1 MNPPERATVPRSP
14 MAIAEPPSATP
25 RLPRIQKEDDM
36 PRRATSSDDVS
47 SLGPR
52 QKKILDFI
60 LGTVEDRGYPP
71 SVREIADA
79 VGLASPS
86 TVHAHLEALQR
97 KGYIRKDATKPRAIE
112 ISYAPGMGPSS
123 SRDGVRHV
131 PLVGR
136 IAAGSPTQA
145 LEEIEDVLPLPAS
158 IVGDGTF
165 FMLKV
170 KGDSMHDAG
179 IHDGDYVVIRKQD
192 DATSGEIVAALLDDE
207 ATIKTLV
214 RKDGRTILRPEN
226 PAFEPIEITGDG
238 RIMGK
243 VVALLRSL

>member
-1 MNPPERATVPRSP
+1 MGKRTRTDTAGVEA
-14 MAIAEPPSATP
+14 
-25 RLPRIQKEDDM
+25 
-36 PRRATSSDDVS
+36 
-47 SLGPR
+47 LGPR

-60 LGTVEDRGYPP
+60 LGTVERRGYPP

-112 ISYAPGMGPSS
+112 VSYARDIGPAASS
-123 SRDGVRHV
+123 SGVRHI

-145 LEEIEDVLPLPAS
+145 LEEIEDVMPLPAS
-158 IVGDGTF
+158 VVGDGTF

-179 IHDGDYVVIRKQD
+179 IHDGDFVVIRKQD
-192 DATSGEIVAALLDDE
+192 DASPGEIVAALIEDE
-207 ATIKTLV
+207 ATVKTLV
-214 RKDGRTILRPEN
+214 RQGSKTILRPEN
-226 PAFEPIEITGDG
+226 PAYAPIEVNNENS
-238 RIMGK
+238 RILGK

>member
-1 MNPPERATVPRSP
+1 
-14 MAIAEPPSATP
+14 
-25 RLPRIQKEDDM
+25 M
-36 PRRATSSDDVS
+36 PRRPIPSGNVT

-52 QKKILDFI
+52 QKKILDYI

-112 ISYAPGMGPSS
+112 ISYAPGVGPAT
-123 SRDGVRHV
+123 SRDGIRHI

-145 LEEIEDVLPLPAS
+145 LEEIEDVLPMPAS

-192 DATSGEIVAALLDDE
+192 DATSGEIVAALLEDE
-207 ATIKTLV
+207 ATVKTLI

>member
-1 MNPPERATVPRSP
+1 
-14 MAIAEPPSATP
+14 MA
-25 RLPRIQKEDDM
+25 
-36 PRRATSSDDVS
+36 RRAAESSGVS
-47 SLGPR
+47 ALGPR
-52 QKKILDFI
+52 QRKILDFI
-60 LGTVEDRGYPP
+60 LGTVEERGYPP
-71 SVREIADA
+71 SVREIAEA

-112 ISYAPGMGPSS
+112 ISYAPGVGPTTSRSS
-123 SRDGVRHV
+123 VRHI

-165 FMLKV
+165 FMLRV

-179 IHDGDYVVIRKQD
+179 IHDGDFVVVRKQD
-192 DATSGEIVAALLDDE
+192 DATPGSIVAALLDDE
-207 ATIKTLV
+207 ATVKTLV
-214 RKDGRTILRPEN
+214 RQGQKTILKPAN
-226 PAFEPIEITGDG
+226 PAFEPIEVTGDG
-238 RIMGK
+238 RILGK

>member
-1 MNPPERATVPRSP
+1 
-14 MAIAEPPSATP
+14 
-25 RLPRIQKEDDM
+25 M
-36 PRRATSSDDVS
+36 PRRPAAIEDVT

-52 QKKILDFI
+52 QRKILDFI
-60 LGTVEDRGYPP
+60 LGTVSSRGYPP

-112 ISYAPGMGPSS
+112 ISYAPGVGPASPRS
-123 SRDGVRHV
+123 EVRYI

-158 IVGDGTF
+158 VVGDGTF
-165 FMLKV
+165 FMLRV
-170 KGDSMHDAG
+170 KGESMINAG
-179 IHDGDYVVIRKQD
+179 INDGDYVVIRKQD

-207 ATIKTLV
+207 ATVKTLV

-226 PAFEPIEITGDG
+226 DAFEPIEVTGDG

>member
-1 MNPPERATVPRSP
+1 
-14 MAIAEPPSATP
+14 
-25 RLPRIQKEDDM
+25 M
-36 PRRATSSDDVS
+36 PRRARPDTGGVDA
-47 SLGPR
+47 LGPR
-52 QKKILDFI
+52 QKKILDYI
-60 LGTVEDRGYPP
+60 LGTVEERGYPP

-112 ISYAPGMGPSS
+112 VSYARDIGPAAARS
-123 SRDGVRHV
+123 GVRNI

-145 LEEIEDVLPLPAS
+145 FEEIEDVMPLPQS
-158 IVGDGTF
+158 IVGDGTL

-170 KGDSMHDAG
+170 KGDSMHDGG

-192 DATSGEIVAALLDDE
+192 DATPGDIVAALVEDE
-207 ATIKTLV
+207 ATVKTFV
-214 RKDGRTILRPEN
+214 RQGGRTILRPEN
-226 PAFEPIEITGDG
+226 PAYEPIEVGADT
-238 RIMGK
+238 RILGK
-243 VVALLRSL
+243 VVALLRSI

>member
-1 MNPPERATVPRSP
+1 
-14 MAIAEPPSATP
+14 
-25 RLPRIQKEDDM
+25 M
-36 PRRATSSDDVS
+36 PRAKKPTGGVDT
-47 SLGPR
+47 LGPR
-52 QKKILDFI
+52 QKKVLEYI
-60 LGTVEDRGYPP
+60 LGTVEKRGYPP

-86 TVHAHLEALQR
+86 TVHAHLEALQK

-112 ISYAPGMGPSS
+112 ISYAPGMGPAS
-123 SRDGVRHV
+123 SRSGVRHI

-145 LEEIEDVLPLPAS
+145 LEEIEDVMPLPAS

-165 FMLKV
+165 FMLRV
-170 KGDSMHDAG
+170 KGESMIDAG
-179 IHDGDYVVIRKQD
+179 IHDGDYVVVRKQD
-192 DATSGEIVAALLDDE
+192 DATPGSIVAALLEDE

-214 RKDGRTILRPEN
+214 RQGSRTILRAEN
-226 PAFEPIEITGDG
+226 PAFEPIVVTGES
-238 RIMGK
+238 RILGK

>member
-1 MNPPERATVPRSP
+1 M
-14 MAIAEPPSATP
+14 
-25 RLPRIQKEDDM
+25 KEDDM
-36 PRRATSSDDVS
+36 PRKPTPSDDVMT
-47 SLGPR
+47 LGPR
-52 QKKILDFI
+52 QKKILDYI
-60 LGTVEDRGYPP
+60 LATVEDRGYPP

-112 ISYAPGMGPSS
+112 ISYAPGMGPASP
-123 SRDGVRHV
+123 RTGVRFV

-145 LEEIEDVLPLPAS
+145 LEEIEDVMPLPAS

-170 KGDSMHDAG
+170 KGESMLDAG

-192 DATSGEIVAALLDDE
+192 DATSGEIVAALLEDE
-207 ATIKTLV
+207 ATVKTLI

-226 PAFEPIEITGDG
+226 PAFEPIEVKGDG